1 MDNKDIFAH
10 NLKRI
15 MALKDKNRRDISE
28 TLGISY
34 FTVSDWVNGKKYP
47 RMDKVEMLARY
58 FGVSMS
64 DLIESPKNET
74 KSALPDEP
82 KLTESQRL
90 MLDLFDR
97 VPEDKQKMVLEM
109 IRVALKTQE
118 QFLQLLKRLVPG
130 QNG

>member
-1 MDNKDIFAH
+1 MDNKEIFAH

-47 RMDKVEMLARY
+47 RMDKVELLARY
-58 FGVSMS
+58 LGVSMS
-64 DLIESPKNET
+64 DLIELPKEEENT
-74 KSALPDEP
+74 SVLDEP
-82 KLTESQRL
+82 KLTEEQKL

-109 IRVALKTQE
+109 IRVALKNIE
-118 QFLQLLKRLVPG
+118 
-130 QNG
+130 